1 MAQQLHEVAV
11 QAEKALEQLATGLA
25 QAGADDQT
33 VGQFTQMA
41 DVCRQTISALGKGQE
56 TTGDNEPPEGSD
68 QPHTMD
74 SAADSLMSDVQ
85 AQRR

>member
-1 MAQQLHEVAV
+1 MAQQLHGVAL
-11 QAEKALEQLATGLA
+11 QAEKALEALATGLA

-56 TTGDNEPPEGSD
+56 QTGDDEPPASD
-68 QPHTMD
+68 EQPTTMD
-74 SAADSLMSDVQ
+74 SAADSLLSDVQ